1 MAIATAVAASKLQ
14 STAHSGRRRLLVVV
28 TGAGAAALIWTA
40 AVPLLGVQLLV
51 RFGSGA
57 PQTVGL
63 GFVLAGSLMAPLL
76 GWALLAVFER
86 HTHRAGALWTRIAV
100 AALLASFA
108 LPLVAGASTSSKISL
123 LLMHIAVGSV
133 VITGLRR
140 N

>member
-1 MAIATAVAASKLQ
+1 MAIATAAAASKFQ
-14 STAHSGRRRLLVVV
+14 GAVHSGRRRVLVVV
-28 TGAGAAALIWTA
+28 TGAAAAALIWTV
-40 AVPLLGVQLLV
+40 AVLLLGVQLLV

-100 AALLASFA
+100 AVLLVSFA
-108 LPLVAGASTSSKISL
+108 LPLMFGTSTSSRISL
-123 LLMHIAVGSV
+123 TLMHIAVGSV

-140 N
+140 S